1 MLTGESEW
9 NSTQTAYLDG
19 MMVQYGMNQTE
30 IINMYSV
37 LYFQAQN
44 YLFLGTTGTFPVS
57 SII

>member
-37 LYFQAQN
+37 LYF
-44 YLFLGTTGTFPVS
+44 
-57 SII
+57 